1 MMRRSGIIARKK
13 AARNTSRMAGGIVS
27 SVWAPNTA
35 VGPSQRVG
43 QHGPPANFVL
53 PDDHTPDIAEQG
65 GDRMMGTALRG
76 PYKVTSWQHDQR
88 RACTN
93 NTAEDSCA
101 KSEEENKR

>member
-1 MMRRSGIIARKK
+1 
-13 AARNTSRMAGGIVS
+13 
-27 SVWAPNTA
+27 
-35 VGPSQRVG
+35 
-43 QHGPPANFVL
+43 
-53 PDDHTPDIAEQG
+53 
-65 GDRMMGTALRG
+65 MMGTALRG